1 MIDRMPEE
9 DSSRRSDRER
19 VLKAFKYSRIREKPL
34 GRSGKLTVILY
45 LFEEMTFEEIGLI
58 LDTTEAAAR
67 ALYATTLDQIDE

>member
-1 MIDRMPEE
+1 MIDRMPGE

-19 VLKAFKYSRIREKPL
+19 VLKAFKYSRIRKKPL

-58 LDTTEAAAR
+58 LNATEEQVR
-67 ALYATTLDQIDE
+67 SLYATTMDQIDE

>member
-1 MIDRMPEE
+1 MIDRMPGE

-19 VLKAFKYSRIREKPL
+19 VLKAFKYSRIRKKPL

-67 ALYATTLDQIDE
+67 ALYETTMDQIDE